1 MGRWRINP
9 IFHLVGGV
17 TIDAPGGD
25 DGLLLP
31 AKAKFADAAPD
42 KRMAAQ
48 VAIFTYLM
56 VLSFF
61 RSPSVARHIDPLPAC
76 SAEEVGSLRRR
87 VGQTKTPLLLL
98 INARMAAYQ
107 RC

>member
-1 MGRWRINP
+1 MGAGELIRSFIWSA
-9 IFHLVGGV
+9 GV

-87 VGQTKTPLLLL
+87 VGPNSDPSLTSD
-98 INARMAAYQ
+98 
-107 RC
+107 